1 MTGDENRYST
11 IVWDG
16 RGHGARDMNQHQ
28 PYQRPAFIQRGGC
41 GVYSKFSCVG
51 SWLRQVGSS
60 LRHAGAFV
68 VPHMLSVAV
77 HGLLSS
83 CDMQAPEHMGS
94 AAAVCG
100 LSSCSEQVQ

>member
-1 MTGDENRYST
+1 M
-11 IVWDG
+11 
-16 RGHGARDMNQHQ
+16 
-28 PYQRPAFIQRGGC
+28 
-41 GVYSKFSCVG
+41 
-51 SWLRQVGSS
+51 GSS
-60 LRHAGAFV
+60 LRHEGAFV
-68 VPHMLSVAV
+68 VPYMLSVAV